1 MATWYTDNIN
11 GNDTTGDGTIA
22 LPYKTIA
29 KAVTVAANDDTIRVA
44 GSGYTSVAGTLTFG
58 LNSATV
64 TTSRD
69 MTADLP
75 SGTVFTVTD
84 PDWGGRTCFYKVRSI
99 TSTTITLASNAWENG
114 TAVGGIEKVTTN
126 TYYTTATGVNLDDL
140 NGLNKTGIKLEG
152 GWNAGFTAQDGVT
165 WFVQNSATALSGTAL
180 RNTVGNMVGL
190 SINKFGF
197 SGVTGLSGIV
207 NGSGAPAI
215 YGDVYTATGTF
226 QFNNNSAAHAN
237 GCNLYINTSAGF
249 STIANTNS
257 ASIAPIVI
265 NNFYNNGFRLISG
278 TSSTSMMF
286 AKINNLWTKAQS
298 TGTTITVYLQRCF
311 LEILN
316 WYPTFTGSNAAPQI
330 VTLTSFGNIILK
342 NIEKLGNIAG
352 PGARAINLKQYPD
365 ANVQIIAP
373 TENVDTWGLQTAVGL
388 TADWGLTTFAPI
400 LDIEG
405 EKQYYGSGS
414 IVFADPT
421 VYETGTNSYR
431 VNRSVFTDGTDTP
444 AIPVKSLYIS
454 DGTAKTI
461 SIRYKSASSFNVKWQ
476 LLNNGEFNPSL
487 YPGIFTQTTAV
498 TANWTTV
505 TYTIAADTAARLIG
519 TYIQFCI
526 VADVAWSSPYVW
538 IDSVTI
544 A

>member
-1 MATWYTDNIN
+1 MATWYTDNIT

-29 KAVTVAANDDTIRVA
+29 KAITVAANDDTINVA
-44 GSGYTSVAGTLTFG
+44 GSGYTSVAGTLTFA
-58 LNSATV
+58 LNSSAV
-64 TTSRD
+64 ATSRD

-99 TSTTITLASNAWENG
+99 TSTVITLASVAYETG
-114 TAVGGIEKVTTN
+114 TAVSGIEKVTTN
-126 TYYTTATGVNLDDL
+126 TYYTTLTSQNLDDI

-152 GWNAGFTAQDGVT
+152 GWTEGFTAQDGVT

-197 SGVTGLSGIV
+197 SGVTGLSGII

-215 YGDVYTATGTF
+215 YGNLYTATGTF
-226 QFNNNSAAHAN
+226 QFNNNSAAHTS
-237 GCNLYINTSAGF
+237 GCNFYLNTSGGF
-249 STIANTNS
+249 TNIANTNN

-265 NNFYNNGFRLISG
+265 NNFYNSGSKTISG
-278 TSSTSMMF
+278 PQTSSALF
-286 AKINNLWTKAQS
+286 AKINNLWTKAQT
-298 TGTTITVYLQRCF
+298 TGLNFTAYFLRCY
-311 LEILN
+311 LEIIN
-316 WYPTFTGSNAAPQI
+316 WYPTFTATNNITQI
-330 VTLTSFGNIILK
+330 IILTLNGNIILR

-352 PGARAINLKQYPD
+352 PGARVISLKQYPD
-365 ANVQIIAP
+365 GNVQIIAP
-373 TENVDTWGLQTAVGL
+373 TENVDTWGLQTAFSLNADLGL
-388 TADWGLTTFAPI
+388 NSFAPI

-431 VNRSVFTDGTDTP
+431 INKSVFSDGTETP

-454 DGTAKTI
+454 NGTAKTI

-476 LLNNGEFNPSL
+476 LLNNGEFNPAL
-487 YPGIFTQTTAV
+487 YPGILTQTTAV

-505 TYTIAADTAARLIG
+505 TYTISADTAARLTG

-526 VADVAWSSPYVW
+526 VADSVWTSPYVW